1 MRMLVRPHARLFPR
15 DGALRCHGVDAK
27 SATDGIRARRRGP
40 SGGRTTES
48 RNENMR
54 LRALRRVCITAVGD
68 VFRVTQRWMR
78 LLEIEMRIESR
89 PSFEK
94 RARRACER
102 LWTEG
107 VTCRSEKSHFEGDVD
122 SDHNLGCPCWALMKP
137 SWRHVRHI

>member
-1 MRMLVRPHARLFPR
+1 MRRPTAHVHASRCGCLFGHMHACSR
-15 DGALRCHGVDAK
+15 VTVLFAATASTRRAQQMEFACDAGA
-27 SATDGIRARRRGP
+27 RGP
-40 SGGRTTES
+40 SGGRTTEG

-54 LRALRRVCITAVGD
+54 LRALRRVCITAVDD
-68 VFRVTQRWMR
+68 VFRATQRGMR

-107 VTCRSEKSHFEGDVD
+107 VTCRSEKSHFEGDD
-122 SDHNLGCPCWALMKP
+122 
-137 SWRHVRHI
+137 R

>member
-1 MRMLVRPHARLFPR
+1 MSMHHDADACSATTRLFPR
-15 DGALRCHGVDAK
+15 DGALGCHCVHAK

-40 SGGRTTES
+40 SGGRTTEG

-68 VFRVTQRWMR
+68 VFRATQRGMR

-107 VTCRSEKSHFEGDVD
+107 GPRRVTSKVTSTATTTLAVLAGR
-122 SDHNLGCPCWALMKP
+122 L
-137 SWRHVRHI
+137 